1 MTPQDWVTKDFYKT
15 LGVKKDSSAAD
26 IKKAYR
32 KLARDLHP
40 DKNPDD
46 KKAEERFKEVSE
58 AYSVVGDEDKRKEYD
73 EARSMFGG
81 GGFRFPGGGRGG
93 GGGGAG
99 GPDLSDLF
107 GGRGSGD
114 LGDIFGGL
122 FNRGGGAGSGGAPT
136 GARRGRRGAD
146 LESEVSLSFDDALD
160 GVTIPLRLTGDA
172 PCPVCH
178 GTGAKSGSVP
188 KICPT
193 CEGSGHFARN
203 AGGFAFT
210 EPCPECRGRGLVVED
225 PCTTCHGS
233 GRGTSTR
240 TVNTR
245 IPAGVKD
252 GQKIRLAG
260 KGAPGENGGASGDL
274 YVVVHVLQH
283 AAFGR
288 SGDNVTVTVPITFT
302 EAALGAQVK
311 VPVPGGSTVT
321 LKVPPGTANGRTF
334 RVRGKGVRRRDGTN
348 GDLLATVEVIVPT
361 TLSDQARDALSN
373 YHEAAGDTDPRADLM
388 KAAGV
393 AGST

>member
-1 MTPQDWVTKDFYKT
+1 MTPQDWVTKDFYKA
-15 LGVKKDSSAAD
+15 LGVSKDASAAD

-46 KKAEERFKEVSE
+46 KKAEDRFKEVSE

-73 EARSMFGG
+73 EARTMFGGG
-81 GGFRFPGGGRGG
+81 GGFRFPGSGRGG
-93 GGGGAG
+93 TGGGANFGDLFGDGGAG
-99 GPDLSDLF
+99 GN
-107 GGRGSGD
+107 

-122 FNRGGGAGSGGAPT
+122 FNRGGGTGTTT

-146 LESEVSLSFDDALD
+146 VESELSISFDDALN
-160 GVTIPLRLTGDA
+160 GVTVPLRLTGDA
-172 PCPVCH
+172 ACPVCH
-178 GTGAKSGSVP
+178 GTGAKSGTVP
-188 KICPT
+188 RICPT

-210 EPCPECRGRGLVVED
+210 EPCPECRGRGLVVDD

-240 TVNTR
+240 TVQSR
-245 IPAGVKD
+245 IPSGVKD

-260 KGAPGENGGASGDL
+260 KGAPGENGGAAGDL
-274 YVVVHVLQH
+274 YVVVHVLAH
-283 AAFGR
+283 PAFGR
-288 SGDNVTVTVPITFT
+288 AGDNVTITVPITFA
-302 EAALGAQVK
+302 EAALGAPIK

-321 LKVPPGTANGRTF
+321 VKIPAGTSNGRTF
-334 RVRGKGVRRRDGTN
+334 RVRGKGVRRRDGTT
-348 GDLLATVEVIVPT
+348 GDLLASVEVVVPKD
-361 TLSDQARDALSN
+361 LSDDARTALSA
-373 YHEAAGDTDPRADLM
+373 YQQAADSGDPRAALM

-393 AGST
+393 GGGS

>member
-1 MTPQDWVTKDFYKT
+1 MTPQDWVTKDFYKV
-15 LGVKKDSSAAD
+15 LGISKDASAAD

-46 KKAEERFKEVSE
+46 KKAEDRFKAVSE

-73 EARSMFGG
+73 EARSLFGGG
-81 GGFRFPGGGRGG
+81 GGFRFPGTGRGG
-93 GGGGAG
+93 GSG
-99 GPDLSDLF
+99 GPDLGDLF
-107 GGRGSGD
+107 NRAGNSD

-122 FNRGGGAGSGGAPT
+122 FNRGGSGGGGTT
-136 GARRGRRGAD
+136 GRPRQGRRGAD
-146 LESEVSLSFDDALD
+146 VESEVSLSFDDALD

-178 GTGAKSGSVP
+178 GTGAKSGTVP
-188 KICPT
+188 RICPT

-210 EPCPECRGRGLVVED
+210 EPCPECRGRGLVVDD

-245 IPAGVKD
+245 IPSGVKD
-252 GQKIRLAG
+252 GQRIRLAG
-260 KGAPGENGGASGDL
+260 KGAPGENGGAAGDL
-274 YVVVHVLQH
+274 YVVVHVLPH

-288 SGDNVTVTVPITFT
+288 SGDNVTVTVPITFA

-321 LKVPPGTANGRTF
+321 VKIPAGTANGRTF

-348 GDLLATVEVIVPT
+348 GDLLATVEVVVPK
-361 TLSDQARDALSN
+361 TLSDEAREALTTFQG
-373 YHEAAGDTDPRADLM
+373 AADGDDPRADLM

-393 AGST
+393 AGGA

>member
-1 MTPQDWVTKDFYKT
+1 MTPQDWVTKDFYKA
-15 LGVKKDSSAAD
+15 LGVKKDASAAD

-58 AYSVVGDEDKRKEYD
+58 AYSVVGDEEKRKEYD
-73 EARSMFGG
+73 EARSMFGS
-81 GGFRFPGGGRGG
+81 GGFRFPGGGGRGG
-93 GGGGAG
+93 AGG

-107 GGRGSGD
+107 GRAGSGAGD

-122 FNRGGGAGSGGAPT
+122 FNRGGGGGGA
-136 GARRGRRGAD
+136 GARRPRRGAD
-146 LESEVSLSFDDALD
+146 VESEVTLSFDDALN

-178 GTGAKSGSVP
+178 GTGAKSGTVP
-188 KICPT
+188 RICPT
-193 CEGSGHFARN
+193 CEGSGHFAVN
-203 AGGFAFT
+203 QGGFSFS
-210 EPCPECRGRGLVVED
+210 EPCPECRGRGLVVDD

-240 TVNTR
+240 TVQTR
-245 IPAGVKD
+245 IPSGVKD
-252 GQKIRLAG
+252 GQRIRLPG
-260 KGAPGENGGASGDL
+260 KGAPGENNGPAGDL
-274 YVVVHVLQH
+274 YVVVHVSPH

-288 SGDNVTVTVPITFT
+288 SGDNITVTVPVTFT

-311 VPVPGGSTVT
+311 VPIPGGSTVT
-321 LKVPPGTANGRTF
+321 VKLPPGTANGRTF

-348 GDLLATVEVIVPT
+348 GDVLATVDVIVPKD
-361 TLSDQARDALSN
+361 LSDEAREALTAYQS
-373 YHEAAGDTDPRADLM
+373 AAEGADPRADLM

-393 AGST
+393 AGGS

>member
-1 MTPQDWVTKDFYKT
+1 MTPQDWVTKDFYKA
-15 LGVKKDSSAAD
+15 LGVKKDASAAD
-26 IKKAYR
+26 IKKSYR

-73 EARSMFGG
+73 EARSLFANG
-81 GGFRFPGGGRGG
+81 GGFRFPGSGG
-93 GGGGAG
+93 GGGGG
-99 GPDLSDLF
+99 NFSDMF
-107 GGRGSGD
+107 GGGD
-114 LGDIFGGL
+114 LGDLFGGL
-122 FNRGGGAGSGGAPT
+122 FNRGGGGGGAGSGGPGP

-146 LESEVSLSFDDALD
+146 IESEVSLSFDDALN
-160 GVTIPLRLTGDA
+160 GATIPLRLTGDA

-178 GTGAKSGSVP
+178 GTGAKSGTVP
-188 KICPT
+188 RICPT

-210 EPCPECRGRGLVVED
+210 EPCPECRGRGLVVDD

-240 TVNTR
+240 TVQTR

-252 GQKIRLAG
+252 GQRIRLAG
-260 KGAPGENGGASGDL
+260 KGAPGENGGPAGDL
-274 YVVVHVLQH
+274 YVIVHVLSH

-288 SGDNVTVTVPITFT
+288 AGDNVTVTVPITFT

-311 VPVPGGSTVT
+311 VPVPGGKTVT
-321 LKVPPGTANGRTF
+321 LKIPAGTANGRTF
-334 RVRGKGVRRRDGTN
+334 RVRGRGVRRRDGTT
-348 GDLLATVEVIVPT
+348 GDLLASVEVVVPQNLT
-361 TLSDQARDALSN
+361 DEERAALQS
-373 YHEAAGDTDPRADLM
+373 YADTAGPSDPRVDLM
-388 KAAGV
+388 KAAG
-393 AGST
+393 AS